1 MLNDYANSR
10 GELVMKH
17 IVKSRERNTCKGQ
30 IDNHSKHK
38 DFRSRPFFIKKDLLK
53 KPGQDH

>member
-10 GELVMKH
+10 GELIMKH
-17 IVKSRERNTCKGQ
+17 IVKSRERNTGKGQ

-38 DFRSRPFFIKKDLLK
+38 HFGSRPFFIEKDLLK
-53 KPGQDH
+53 KPGKKH